1 MVHDLGEDPAE
12 EGIDDKHE
20 DLGQAWLT
28 RWFGPDVTEPV
39 RLHVAA
45 KRFLCAS
52 EPEYFSKLSRDS
64 VRSLELQGGP
74 MSDAECADY
83 RANAYSEA
91 ATQLRRFDEAAKI
104 KDLDTPPVSHFLPYI
119 AACAKRA
126 D

>member
-1 MVHDLGEDPAE
+1 
-12 EGIDDKHE
+12 
-20 DLGQAWLT
+20 
-28 RWFGPDVTEPV
+28 
-39 RLHVAA
+39 
-45 KRFLCAS
+45 
-52 EPEYFSKLSRDS
+52 
-64 VRSLELQGGP
+64 